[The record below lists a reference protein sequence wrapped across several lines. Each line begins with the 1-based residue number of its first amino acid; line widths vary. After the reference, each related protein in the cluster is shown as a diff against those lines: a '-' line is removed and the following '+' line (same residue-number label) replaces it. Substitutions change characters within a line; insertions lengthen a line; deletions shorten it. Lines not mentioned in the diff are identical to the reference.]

1 MNDTDIITRDIWSE
15 LKRFTDARISLGRC
29 GQSLPLNESL
39 SFRLDHARARDAVWL
54 PMDMAVLTEQL
65 DTAGLTSLQLASSV
79 ADRNEF
85 LTRPD
90 KGRQLDNRS
99 RELLQKQDTG
109 KDICVVVGDGLSAR
123 AIHENAPPFLS
134 TFMPLLHSAGLT
146 STPICLVEN
155 ARVAIGDEIAHLLGA
170 RMVILLIGERP
181 GLSSPNSMGIY
192 MTFAPKPGTTDE
204 SRNCIS
210 NIRSGGLSSKEG
222 VRKLAYLVE
231 NSLHRQTSGVMLKDR
246 MAPNHLPFS
255 GPDPALPG
263 D

>member
-1 MNDTDIITRDIWSE
+1 MITRDIWNE
-15 LKRFTDARISLGRC
+15 LRQFTDARISLGRC
-29 GQSLPLNESL
+29 GSSLPLHESL
-39 SFRLDHARARDAVWL
+39 AFKLDHARARDAVWL
-54 PMDMAVLTEQL
+54 PMDLASLSEKL
-65 DTAGLTSLQLASSV
+65 DGVGLASLHLASSV

-90 KGRQLDNRS
+90 KGRQLDTVS
-99 RELLQKQDTG
+99 GTLLQRQETG

-123 AIHENAPPFLS
+123 AIHENGVPFLTS
-134 TFMPLLHSAGLT
+134 FMPLLHAAGLT

-155 ARVAIGDEIAHLLGA
+155 ARVAIGDEIAHLLDA

-210 NIRSGGLSSKEG
+210 NIRFGGLSTDEG

-246 MAPNHLPFS
+246 MAPDHLPFS
-255 GPDPALPG
+255 GPDPVLPAG
-263 D
+263 